1 MKLIFY
7 YQTGMPSITLI
18 IKITL
23 NKLGGGEATRVAM
36 AEMFIKASNVL
47 ILDEPTNFIDVF
59 TIEAL
64 ESFIQKYSGTVI
76 FTSHDKEFVSRVAD
90 QVYQIDEEKLIHLR

>member
-1 MKLIFY
+1 MNRPIL
-7 YQTGMPSITLI
+7 S
-18 IKITL
+18 
-23 NKLGGGEATRVAM
+23 
-36 AEMFIKASNVL
+36 MFL
-47 ILDEPTNFIDVF
+47 

-64 ESFIQKYSGTVI
+64 ENFIQKYPGTVI